1 MAKETFIDPLSERFE
16 LLAAPETIDFPLLVI
31 VLMVACIAVSALG
44 SGITLRRFLR
54 VWRTGERAVHAS
66 LDRRRPLRALSARH

>member
-1 MAKETFIDPLSERFE
+1 MPRVLAYIPAAIA
-16 LLAAPETIDFPLLVI
+16 LLAV

-54 VWRTGERAVHAS
+54 V
-66 LDRRRPLRALSARH
+66 